1 MYTMTMKPFSVFLL
15 LAVGAACT
23 EIGPTITPLEDS
35 GTPSTPVVQ
44 RVFVEEFSGVRCVN
58 CPAGSAEIARLESL
72 YPGRLVVSSIHAGFF
87 SNPYAENRYDFRTPE
102 GNNLLNLLGQPL
114 GYPSAVINRR
124 KFEGEADLQLSRAQ
138 WAGFIAEELGKP
150 PQLDLRMAVNYDST
164 RRELRADLD
173 VVRLVQGL
181 STEGL
186 RLSVFMTESNI
197 ADMQLGPDGKNPE
210 YLHQHVLRR
219 ALTPYDGSPVGEDLG
234 TRSTV
239 RRSYT
244 FLLPSNWNA
253 SNCRIIA
260 VAHRSGSSWD
270 VLQVIEKRL

>member
-1 MYTMTMKPFSVFLL
+1 MKPFSVFLL
-15 LAVGAACT
+15 LAFGAACT
-23 EIGPTITPLEDS
+23 EIGPTIVPLEDS
-35 GTPSTPVVQ
+35 GTPSAPIVQ

-58 CPAGSAEIARLESL
+58 CPAGSAEIAQLEAR
-72 YPGRLVVSSIHAGFF
+72 YPGRLVVTSIHAGFF

-138 WAGFIAEELGKP
+138 WAGFIAEELGKT
-150 PQLDLRMAVNYDST
+150 PQLDLQMVVNYDSS
-164 RRELRADLD
+164 RRELRADVD
-173 VVRLVQGL
+173 VLRLVPGL
-181 STEGL
+181 NTEGL

-197 ADMQLGPDGKNPE
+197 ADVQLGPDGKNPE
-210 YLHQHVLRR
+210 YPHQHVLRR
-219 ALTPYDGSPVGEDLG
+219 ALTPYDGSPIGEDLNS
-234 TRSTV
+234 RSPV

-244 FLLPSNWNA
+244 LLLPSNWNA

-270 VLQVIEKRL
+270 VLQAIEKRL